1 MENQGG
7 LANHQGR
14 TLEQVVV
21 GTMQQKGFKVI
32 PYVKWKGDPESYGPE
47 ILLTNVP
54 YETIYGHQGKT
65 EFKLVSQ
72 KYGEYRIECK
82 WQQSP
87 GSVDE
92 KFPYLYL
99 NCMEKM
105 PERNIIII
113 VDGQGAKPGAIQWLR
128 QAALNK
134 FYINHQTSETKNIM
148 VMSLSEFVKWANL
161 TFRN

>member
-7 LANHQGR
+7 LANNQGR
-14 TLEQVVV
+14 TLEYVVV
-21 GTMQQKGFKVI
+21 STMQQKGFKVI
-32 PYVKWKGDPESYGPE
+32 PYAKWKDSPENYGTE

-82 WQQSP
+82 WQQSS

-99 NCMEKM
+99 NCIEKM
-105 PERNIIII
+105 PEPNIIII

-128 QAALNK
+128 QAAVKKIYMGESNR
-134 FYINHQTSETKNIM
+134 TKNIM
-148 VMSLSEFVKWANL
+148 VMSLAEFVKWANL